1 MQIPEEKIMSAKERI
16 EEPKAKTVEIQTIF
30 R

>member
-16 EEPKAKTVEIQTIF
+16 DEPKAKTVEVQTVY

>member
-1 MQIPEEKIMSAKERI
+1 MQIPEEKIHSAKERI
-16 EEPKAKTVEIQTIF
+16 DEPKAKTVEIQTIY

>member
-16 EEPKAKTVEIQTIF
+16 EEPKAKTVEIQTIY